1 MAQIMRYN
9 LQKFADI
16 TFEGFNFTLPE
27 ETIKII
33 SELSLQV
40 GSPSYVKTPVFQ
52 KRENPLKQ
60 TGQLSLLNNKR
71 KKGKN
76 VEVVNDEDWE
86 TLRTFHPTKFDQ
98 NTGIDAHIDLIRSH
112 LNKITDKNYIDYR
125 NKIIDV
131 IEIIISEGFNS
142 EEFMKV
148 GLNIF
153 EIASNNRFYSKIY
166 ADLYSELITKYE
178 PMRNVFENSFNKFTD
193 LFNVI
198 EYVDP
203 LVDYDAFCKNNKNN
217 EKRKALSS
225 FFVNLTINGIIQKTQ
240 IMELIIN
247 LLSQVSSFISQENK
261 KNEVDEL
268 TENIVLL
275 YKKEV
280 VDKNGSQL
288 IDGIT
293 ITELIDKLAHSKT
306 KSFPSLTSKS
316 IFKYMDMFEYAS
328 L

>member
-1 MAQIMRYN
+1 MSKIMKYS
-9 LQKFADI
+9 LQDFSRI
-16 TFEGFNFTLPE
+16 TFEGFNFELPE
-27 ETIKII
+27 ETIRII

-40 GSPSYVKTPVFQ
+40 GSPTYVKTPVFQ
-52 KRENPLKQ
+52 KRENPLKVAP
-60 TGQLSLLNNKR
+60 QLGANTSMNFKK

-76 VEVVNDEDWE
+76 MEINDEDWE
-86 TLRTFHPTKFDQ
+86 TLRTFQPTKFDQ
-98 NTGIDAHIDLIRSH
+98 NTGIDAQIDLIRSH
-112 LNKITDKNYIDYR
+112 LNKMTDKNYIDYR
-125 NKIIDV
+125 NKIIDI
-131 IEIIISEGFNS
+131 IEQILVENYNS
-142 EEFMKV
+142 DEFMKV
-148 GLNIF
+148 GTNIF

-193 LFNVI
+193 LFNNV

-225 FFVNLTINGIIQKTQ
+225 FFVNLTMNGIIQKQQFVT
-240 IMELIIN
+240 LVVN

-275 YKKEV
+275 YKKEIICAN
-280 VDKNGSQL
+280 DSLL
-288 IDGIT
+288 IDGISA
-293 ITELIDKLAHSKT
+293 TELIDKLAHSKAKT
-306 KSFPSLTSKS
+306 YPSLSSKA
-316 IFKYMDMFEYAS
+316 IFKYMDLLE

>member
-9 LQKFADI
+9 LQQFANI

-52 KRENPLKQ
+52 KRENPLKP

-76 VEVVNDEDWE
+76 VEIVNDEDWE

-98 NTGIDAHIDLIRSH
+98 NTGIDAHIDLIRSQ

-193 LFNVI
+193 LFNII

-203 LVDYDAFCKNNKNN
+203 LVDYDKFCKINKNN
-217 EKRKALSS
+217 EKRRALSS

-240 IMELIIN
+240 IMELIVN

-280 VDKNGSQL
+280 IDKNEGQL
-288 IDGIT
+288 IEGIT

-306 KSFPSLTSKS
+306 KTYPSLTSKS
-316 IFKYMDMFEYAS
+316 IFKYMDMFEYAF
-328 L
+328 

>member
-52 KRENPLKQ
+52 KRENPLKP
-60 TGQLSLLNNKR
+60 TSQLNVLNNKR
-71 KKGKN
+71 RKGKN
-76 VEVVNDEDWE
+76 IEVVNDEDWE

-131 IEIIISEGFNS
+131 IEQILVENYNS
-142 EEFMKV
+142 DEFMKV

-203 LVDYDAFCKNNKNN
+203 LVDYDKFCKINKNN
-217 EKRKALSS
+217 EKRRALSS
-225 FFVNLTINGIIQKTQ
+225 FFVNLTINGIIQKPQ
-240 IMELIIN
+240 IMDLIVN
-247 LLSQVSSFISQENK
+247 LLTQVSSFISQENK

-280 VDKNGSQL
+280 IDKNESQL
-288 IDGIT
+288 IEGIT
-293 ITELIDKLAHSKT
+293 INELIDKLAHSKT

-316 IFKYMDMFEYAS
+316 IFKYMDMFEYAF
-328 L
+328 